1 MGDRQVWMRLRQ
13 TQTKHQKVNTHKT
26 DYTHETTG
34 QNRWDKDRYGN
45 IREARIQRDIRNKL
59 KPGTDWIKN

>member
-34 QNRWDKDRYGN
+34 QNR
-45 IREARIQRDIRNKL
+45 
-59 KPGTDWIKN
+59 